1 MKEANLAQI
10 RIVYLYDDADRHS
23 IRLDLFGKSIQAFAE
38 VFEASGDFV
47 LNGNRLRDKED
58 GHLVSVITDAR
69 LHPGSVEI
77 IAYIL
82 AAAGAINVI
91 SDAGGNIMGLIK
103 FLFSKRSQ
111 QDKND
116 AASRLA
122 ANAVEQ
128 GNMDRALLRQ
138 LLVKSIDAL
147 VASQND
153 NCRKS
158 TAIIGRDGCSGVRLN
173 EIRSSADGTQTET
186 TISDIDLK
194 TRSCYKIPDDPKV
207 EEVEV
212 QIVITALDKV
222 TFNCKY
228 RLHPEADP
236 GDEQARRRLSA
247 KIVDGGI
254 ELPGN
259 VYTWSLDFDRPI
271 LAKMQV
277 VTKKGSTECLIHS
290 AVRLEE

>member
-1 MKEANLAQI
+1 
-10 RIVYLYDDADRHS
+10 
-23 IRLDLFGKSIQAFAE
+23 
-38 VFEASGDFV
+38 
-47 LNGNRLRDKED
+47 
-58 GHLVSVITDAR
+58 
-69 LHPGSVEI
+69 
-77 IAYIL
+77 
-82 AAAGAINVI
+82 
-91 SDAGGNIMGLIK
+91 MGLIK